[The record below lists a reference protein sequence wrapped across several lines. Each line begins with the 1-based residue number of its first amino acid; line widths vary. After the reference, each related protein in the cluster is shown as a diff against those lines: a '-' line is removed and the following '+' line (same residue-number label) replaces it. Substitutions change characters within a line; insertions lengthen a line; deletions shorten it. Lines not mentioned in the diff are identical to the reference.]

1 MIITELAV
9 FQVDRHNLSGG
20 GLTLIEKAEGV
31 SVEEIRAQ
39 TDAEFKV
46 SDKLKT
52 F

>member
-9 FQVDRHNLSGG
+9 FHVDRHNLSGG
-20 GLTLIEKAEGV
+20 GLTLMEKAEGV